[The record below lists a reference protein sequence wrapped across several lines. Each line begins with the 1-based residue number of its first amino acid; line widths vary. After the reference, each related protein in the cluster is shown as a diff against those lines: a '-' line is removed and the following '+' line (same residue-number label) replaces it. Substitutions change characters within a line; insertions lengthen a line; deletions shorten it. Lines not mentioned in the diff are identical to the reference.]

1 MRDAVRLLMDGGSAG
16 EEAAWTKL
24 WGNWGPRSE
33 DTKSVGCGYSSR
45 DEDWLNRVV
54 IRFAKDS
61 CSGTCHSGT
70 LSRDCSLH
78 NFVM

>member
-1 MRDAVRLLMDGGSAG
+1 MPDAIRLPMDKGIAG

-54 IRFAKDS
+54 IRFAGDS
-61 CSGTCHSGT
+61 DIWHLLFGDFISG
-70 LSRDCSLH
+70 L
-78 NFVM
+78 